1 MMSSSEMEK
10 AWSTYA
16 IGEPEVEGFSEFA
29 LCVFDEMSEDSASSF
44 HCVAWGWVIL
54 SERRVQN
61 GDFEKEG
68 KKKDGA

>member
-1 MMSSSEMEK
+1 MK
-10 AWSTYA
+10 R
-16 IGEPEVEGFSEFA
+16 
-29 LCVFDEMSEDSASSF
+29 LNDSASSF

-68 KKKDGA
+68 EKKDGA